1 MPYIS
6 KDAVET
12 VEIEPNVFVRIMVDQ
27 SKGSQGIALVRG
39 RMAPG
44 GFLPPH
50 THDVEEALTVLEGTA
65 LSEIGDQTYDLGPGD
80 AVLLP
85 AHIPHKLTNNGED
98 DLIFVTAFNA
108 NAVVRLPVPE

>member
-6 KDAVET
+6 SADVET
-12 VEIEPNVFVRIMVDQ
+12 IEIEPKVFVRIMVDS

-39 RMAPG
+39 RMEPG
-44 GFLPPH
+44 GHLPPH

-65 LSEIGDQTYDLGPGD
+65 LSRIGDAKFNLGPGD

-85 AHIPHKLTNNGED
+85 ANVTHELTNIGD
-98 DLIFVTAFNA
+98 RDLVFVTAFNDNKVA
-108 NAVVRLPVPE
+108 RLPPT

>member
-1 MPYIS
+1 MPYINS
-6 KDAVET
+6 QDVET
-12 VEIEPNVFVRIMVDQ
+12 VEIEPKVFVRIMVDR

-44 GFLPPH
+44 GLLPPH

-65 LSEIGDQTYDLGPGD
+65 LSQIGDEEFTLGPGD

-85 AHIPHKLTNNGED
+85 ANVTHILTNNGDED
-98 DLIFVTAFNA
+98 LVFVTAFNDCQ
-108 NAVVRLPVPE
+108 VVRLPPA

>member
-6 KDAVET
+6 SKDVES
-12 VEIEPNVFVRIMVDQ
+12 VEIEPQIYVQVMVDQ

-39 RMAPG
+39 QMGPG
-44 GFLPPH
+44 AHLPPH

-65 LSEIGDQTYDLGPGD
+65 LSQIGDEKYELQPGD

-85 AHIPHKLTNNGED
+85 ANVTHQLTNTGEG
-98 DLIFVTAFNA
+98 DLIFVTAFSDNKL
-108 NAVVRLPVPE
+108 VRLPPA